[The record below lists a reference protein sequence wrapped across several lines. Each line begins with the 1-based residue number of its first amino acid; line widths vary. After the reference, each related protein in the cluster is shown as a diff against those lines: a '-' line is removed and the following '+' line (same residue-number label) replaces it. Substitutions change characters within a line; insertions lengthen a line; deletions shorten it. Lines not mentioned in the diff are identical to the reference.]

1 MGSIARS
8 QRSPAHT
15 ALAGHADARAESG
28 FGPETIAQS
37 AVRSPGDAPGGW
49 SNRPHL
55 TKPPRAPGQVVPPAA
70 SDLIRSSR
78 LRANVEAMAADGDKV
93 TVALDAE
100 IVARTRDQLG
110 AGEATDAAVIERAL
124 NAYLLGRLMD
134 STQARSRLD
143 ADKAER
149 LASDELHASR
159 RERRGAA

>member
-1 MGSIARS
+1 
-8 QRSPAHT
+8 
-15 ALAGHADARAESG
+15 
-28 FGPETIAQS
+28 
-37 AVRSPGDAPGGW
+37 
-49 SNRPHL
+49 
-55 TKPPRAPGQVVPPAA
+55 
-70 SDLIRSSR
+70 
-78 LRANVEAMAADGDKV
+78 MAADGDKV

-110 AGEATDAAVIERAL
+110 AGEATDAAVVERAL

-143 ADKAER
+143 ADEAER